1 MNGNTPTYKN
11 PTFVFIMIPTQTFLD
26 KTVLFCDFFLYFIQ
40 NNFEYWTLGLSHL
53 TANDGT
59 KV

>member
-1 MNGNTPTYKN
+1 MGSNNPTYKN
-11 PTFVFIMIPTQTFLD
+11 PTFVFSMTPTQTFLN
-26 KTVLFCDFFLYFIQ
+26 KTVLFVIFLYFIQ